1 MRRAI
6 FPLLLTAVLGL
17 AACGSSRPNTGG
29 STAAQNDPASSG
41 KALAFAK
48 CMRSHGVSNFPDPTG
63 GQLRLQVQKTP
74 NSTSVNGVEVNG
86 PVFQS
91 AMQACRSYLPNGGH
105 PSAAQTAKVKAQALA
120 MSRCMRSHG
129 VPNFPDPQFQSAPG
143 GRIRHPDRWA
153 GHQPELAGLPG
164 RAEDVRKDLRW
175 RVPDPEGPRLIPA
188 PPRGT

>member
-1 MRRAI
+1 MRRTI
-6 FPLLLTAVLGL
+6 FPLLLTAVLGV

-29 STAAQNDPASSG
+29 STSAQNDPASSG
-41 KALAFAK
+41 KALALAK

-63 GQLRLQVQKTP
+63 GELRLQVQKTP

-86 PVFQS
+86 PAFQN

-129 VPNFPDPQFQSAPG
+129 VPDFPDPKFQAAPG
-143 GRIRHPDRWA
+143 GGFGIRI
-153 GHQPELAGLPG
+153 GGPG
-164 RAEDVRKDLRW
+164 V
-175 RVPDPEGPRLIPA
+175 DPNSPA
-188 PPRGT
+188 FQAAQTACGKIFGGGFKTAKAPG